1 MVIGRIEMAEL
12 KTIHEIRLSN
22 TKKLMDE
29 LGLKRNEFAEKI
41 EMSYNLLSQYI
52 GKNPTKNIGDDTAEK
67 IEKAFGKPKG
77 YLDQS
82 DLTDSPKSEIPKFKQ
97 LDIEAFKKQYNIP
110 DSEDAVLFATMV
122 QKPVFS
128 GKRWVPVKAY
138 SKMGMDGYF
147 TDMGYEG
154 NGGDGYIPT
163 HSAGEKAFGVK
174 GTGDSMYPA
183 IRNGWYVV
191 CDPDAEPTPT
201 EFVQVCLKDGRCT
214 IKEYIGIHNNVLHL
228 LAVNGGERLTFEMD
242 EVESIT
248 AITDI
253 VPPSQHKYEH
263 PNAN

>member
-1 MVIGRIEMAEL
+1 M
-12 KTIHEIRLSN
+12 
-22 TKKLMDE
+22 
-29 LGLKRNEFAEKI
+29 
-41 EMSYNLLSQYI
+41 
-52 GKNPTKNIGDDTAEK
+52 
-67 IEKAFGKPKG
+67 KPVFNK
-77 YLDQS
+77 
-82 DLTDSPKSEIPKFKQ
+82 

-110 DSEDAVLFATMV
+110 DSEDAVLFSKV
-122 QKPVFS
+122 IEKPIIIS
-128 GKRWVPVKAY
+128 KRWVPVKAY
-138 SKMGMDGYF
+138 SKMGMDGFF

-163 HSAGEKAFGVK
+163 HSAGGRAYGIK

-214 IKEYIGIHNNVLHL
+214 IKEFIGIHNNVLNL
-228 LAVNGGERLTFEMD
+228 LAVNGGEKLTFDMD

-253 VPPSQHKYEH
+253 VPPSQHKQEH
-263 PNAN
+263 PNSY

>member
-1 MVIGRIEMAEL
+1 MAEL
-12 KTIHEIRLSN
+12 KTIHEIRLGN
-22 TKKLMDE
+22 TKKLMKDS
-29 LGLKRNEFAEKI
+29 GLSRTEFAEKI
-41 EMSYNLLSQYI
+41 DMSYNLFSQYI

-67 IEKAFGKPKG
+67 IEKAFNKPKG

-82 DLTDSPKSEIPKFKQ
+82 DSELPGIRSFNKF
-97 LDIEAFKKQYNIP
+97 DIEAFKKQHNIA
-110 DSEDAVLFATMV
+110 DGEEAVLFSKVAE
-122 QKPVFS
+122 KPFVIS
-128 GKRWVPVKAY
+128 KRWVPVKAY
-138 SKMGMDGYF
+138 SKMGMDGFF

-163 HSAGEKAFGVK
+163 HSGGEKAYGIK

-191 CDPDAEPTPT
+191 CDPDAEPTPS

-214 IKEYIGIHNNVLHL
+214 IKEFIGIHNNVLNL
-228 LAVNGGERLTFEMD
+228 LAVNGSERITFDMD

-253 VPPSQHKYEH
+253 IPPSQHKQEH
-263 PNAN
+263 PNSM

>member
-1 MVIGRIEMAEL
+1 MSEL
-12 KTIHEIRLSN
+12 KTIHEIRLGN
-22 TKKLMDE
+22 TRKLMKE
-29 LGLKRNEFAEKI
+29 SGLTRSEFADKI

-52 GKNPTKNIGDDTAEK
+52 GKNPSKNIGDETAVK
-67 IEKAFGKPKG
+67 IEEAFNKPRG

-82 DLTDSPKSEIPKFKQ
+82 DSQNETASIKDNAANFKNF
-97 LDIEAFKKQYNIP
+97 DIEEFKKKYNIP
-110 DSEDAVLFATMV
+110 DSEDAVLFSNNIE
-122 QKPVFS
+122 KPLVIS
-128 GKRWVPVKAY
+128 KRWVPVKAY

-154 NGGDGYIPT
+154 NAGDGYVPT
-163 HSAGEKAFGVK
+163 HTAGERSYAIK

-191 CDPDAEPTPT
+191 CDPDAVLTPS

-214 IKEYIGIHNNVLHL
+214 IKEFIGIHNNVLNL
-228 LAVNGGERLTFEMD
+228 LAVNGGEKLTFDME

-253 VPPSQHKYEH
+253 VPPSQHRQQH
-263 PNAN
+263 PRST

>member
-1 MVIGRIEMAEL
+1 MADL
-12 KTIHEIRLSN
+12 KTIHEIRFLN
-22 TKKLMDE
+22 AKRLMDE
-29 LGLKRNEFAEKI
+29 SGLKRKEFAEKI
-41 EMSYNLLSQYI
+41 DMSYSLLSQYL

-67 IEKAFGKPKG
+67 IETAFNKPKG

-82 DLTDSPKSEIPKFKQ
+82 AQTVTKDEEQGFNK

-110 DSEDAVLFATMV
+110 DSEDTVLFSKV
-122 QKPVFS
+122 IEKPIIIS
-128 GKRWVPVKAY
+128 KRWVPVKAY
-138 SKMGMDGYF
+138 SKMGMDGFF

-163 HSAGEKAFGVK
+163 HSAGGRAYGIK

-191 CDPDAEPTPT
+191 CDPEAEPTPT

-214 IKEYIGIHNNVLHL
+214 IKEFIGIHNNVLNL
-228 LAVNGGERLTFEMD
+228 LAVNGGEKLTFDMD

-253 VPPSQHKYEH
+253 VPPSQHKHEH
-263 PNAN
+263 PNGY

>member
-1 MVIGRIEMAEL
+1 MTDL
-12 KTIHEIRLSN
+12 KTIHEIRFLN
-22 TKKLMDE
+22 AKRLMDE
-29 LGLKRNEFAEKI
+29 SGLKRKEFAEKI
-41 EMSYNLLSQYI
+41 DMSYSLLSQYL

-67 IEKAFGKPKG
+67 IEIAFNKPKG

-82 DLTDSPKSEIPKFKQ
+82 VQSVVKDGEHGFKK

-110 DSEDAVLFATMV
+110 DSEDAVLFSRIIE
-122 QKPVFS
+122 KPIIIS
-128 GKRWVPVKAY
+128 KRWVPVKAY

-147 TDMGYEG
+147 SDMGYEG

-163 HSAGEKAFGVK
+163 HTAGERAYGIK

-214 IKEYIGIHNNVLHL
+214 IKEFIGIHNNVLNL
-228 LAVNGGERLTFEMD
+228 LAVNGGEKLTFDMD
-242 EVESIT
+242 DVESIT

-253 VPPSQHKYEH
+253 VPPSQHKHEH
-263 PNAN
+263 PNGF

>member
-1 MVIGRIEMAEL
+1 MAEL
-12 KTIHEIRLSN
+12 KTIHEIRLGN
-22 TKKLMDE
+22 TKKLMKDS
-29 LGLKRNEFAEKI
+29 GLSRTEFAERI
-41 EMSYNLLSQYI
+41 DMSYNLFSQYI

-67 IEKAFGKPKG
+67 IEKAFNKPKG

-82 DLTDSPKSEIPKFKQ
+82 DSKLLGIGSFNKF
-97 LDIEAFKKQYNIP
+97 DIEAFKKQHNIA
-110 DSEDAVLFATMV
+110 DGEEAVLFSKVAE
-122 QKPVFS
+122 KPFVIS
-128 GKRWVPVKAY
+128 KRWVPVKAY
-138 SKMGMDGYF
+138 SKMGMDGFF

-163 HSAGEKAFGVK
+163 HSGGEKAYGIK

-191 CDPDAEPTPT
+191 CDPDAEPTPS

-214 IKEYIGIHNNVLHL
+214 IKEFIGIHNNVLNL
-228 LAVNGGERLTFEMD
+228 LAVNGSERITFDMD

-253 VPPSQHKYEH
+253 IPPSQHKQEH
-263 PNAN
+263 PNSI